1 MKVLAL
7 ILITMAFAQTN
18 VRAESHVIYDSGR
31 TVPLSHY
38 TGGGSVERPLTTYSI
53 EEVEASINETFP
65 LVSTIPRKNVDAYQ
79 LSDALSSLTYRAV
92 ALVGTDPLSQKWL
105 NSKLT
110 ELRNLQATVIVIDA
124 ESYTQYSRFQH
135 ALTQAGI
142 STMWAESTPFEP
154 VATGYPVIIHN
165 GKVYQ

>member
-53 EEVEASINETFP
+53 EEV
-65 LVSTIPRKNVDAYQ
+65 
-79 LSDALSSLTYRAV
+79 
-92 ALVGTDPLSQKWL
+92 
-105 NSKLT
+105 
-110 ELRNLQATVIVIDA
+110 
-124 ESYTQYSRFQH
+124 
-135 ALTQAGI
+135 
-142 STMWAESTPFEP
+142 
-154 VATGYPVIIHN
+154 
-165 GKVYQ
+165 